1 MNSFD
6 WLAGFLFAA
15 FIATF
20 VIVLVNAYDNKPD
33 WW

>member
-1 MNSFD
+1 MNLFD

-20 VIVLVNAYDNKPD
+20 VIVLVNAYDE
-33 WW
+33 